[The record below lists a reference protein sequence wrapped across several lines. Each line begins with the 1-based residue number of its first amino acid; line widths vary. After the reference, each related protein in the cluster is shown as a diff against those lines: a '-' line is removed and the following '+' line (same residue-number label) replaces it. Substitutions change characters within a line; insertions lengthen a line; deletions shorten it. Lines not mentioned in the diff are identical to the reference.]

1 MTTVV
6 SYDTSRCRA
15 TAVSCDGSEVS
26 YDGGVVRRTTHSCD
40 AVLEDYVTRINSLSL
55 TSVGGDTSPLRRCVE
70 HIIITT
76 INRCQKS
83 RPYT

>member
-1 MTTVV
+1 
-6 SYDTSRCRA
+6 
-15 TAVSCDGSEVS
+15 VSCDGSEVS